1 LTLFAAA
8 WERMPLPQQSRSRRG
23 HDPCR
28 HQAAIHA
35 KIEVH
40 DKRIATLRA
49 RAARAGYSLFVIAAT
64 DGSSSFPRAE
74 MGPQPRAS

>member
-1 LTLFAAA
+1 
-8 WERMPLPQQSRSRRG
+8 MIPV
-23 HDPCR
+23 DN
-28 HQAAIHA
+28 QAAIHA

-64 DGSSSFPRAE
+64 DGSSSFLVQRWGHSRELRDPAE
-74 MGPQPRAS
+74 VEAFLQQVSAP